1 MAEWLR
7 RLIRNQMGS
16 SRASSNLA
24 DCVVFLSE
32 HKLENTKQ
40 VQQMFKTSNVVVIT
54 AVQTEQSWTSG

>member
-40 VQQMFKTSNVVVIT
+40 VQQMFKNIKLL
-54 AVQTEQSWTSG
+54 W